1 MEKHFCN
8 NCGNYGHLYR
18 ECRHPVLSY
27 GIILF
32 HKDKDNIFR
41 IVLVE
46 RKDSIS
52 YIEFIRGKY
61 KSVYN
66 QDYLNL
72 LFSRISNNEKQ
83 RLIKNDFLPLWN
95 QLWIHTD
102 TINTRIKKEFL
113 KSSQNFHKLKNGVKN
128 ESNHYNIVT
137 LVENIKTNY
146 ENNEWEIPKGRR
158 KKYEN
163 NKDCAIREF
172 KEETNISED
181 NYKLFNNIIPIS
193 EEYTGIN
200 NVKYK
205 HVYYLGKS
213 NELIDLFID
222 QSNRDQYTEIKNISW
237 LTKEESLSHIRDHDK
252 TKKELIINLF
262 NFLENYE
269 TQIDVNL

>member
-1 MEKHFCN
+1 MEKQFCN

-72 LFSRISNNEKQ
+72 LFSRISNNEKEL
-83 RLIKNDFLPLWN
+83 LIKNDFISLWN
-95 QLWIHTD
+95 QLWIHTES
-102 TINTRIKKEFL
+102 INTRIKKEYL
-113 KSSQNFHKLKNGVKN
+113 KSSQNFNKLKNGITN
-128 ESNHYNIVT
+128 ESNYYNIET

-163 NKDCAIREF
+163 NF
-172 KEETNISED
+172 T
-181 NYKLFNNIIPIS
+181 
-193 EEYTGIN
+193 
-200 NVKYK
+200 
-205 HVYYLGKS
+205 
-213 NELIDLFID
+213 
-222 QSNRDQYTEIKNISW
+222 
-237 LTKEESLSHIRDHDK
+237 
-252 TKKELIINLF
+252 
-262 NFLENYE
+262 
-269 TQIDVNL
+269 